1 MPDFFCAMGKNIKI
15 CFVCKK
21 PLSEKNFEINQ
32 EVYLPVCLECK
43 GTDAEKKTVE
53 EYLDSLADGLVCG
66 CI

>member
-1 MPDFFCAMGKNIKI
+1 MGDAGKN

-21 PLSEKNFEINQ
+21 QVNKGEYTINKK
-32 EVYLPVCLECK
+32 VYLPVCRSCK
-43 GTDAEKKTVE
+43 GTSKEKQTEE

>member
-1 MPDFFCAMGKNIKI
+1 MEKVKRT

-21 PLSEKNFEINQ
+21 SLHGDDFEINT
-32 EVYLPVCLECK
+32 EVWLPVCLNCK
-43 GTDAEKKTVE
+43 GTEAEKKTVR

>member
-1 MPDFFCAMGKNIKI
+1 MRRI

-21 PLSEKNFEINQ
+21 EVTTATSELNK
-32 EVYLPVCLECK
+32 EVYLPVCNICK
-43 GTDAEKKTVE
+43 GGIAEKKKAE

>member
-1 MPDFFCAMGKNIKI
+1 MNKSSRI

-21 PLSEKNFEINQ
+21 PILEENFEMNK
-32 EVYLPVCLECK
+32 EVFLPVCSKCK
-43 GTDAEKKTVE
+43 GTEEEKKTVE

>member
-1 MPDFFCAMGKNIKI
+1 MVEINRR

-21 PLSEKNFEINQ
+21 EIDPKTAKRNTT
-32 EVYLPVCLECK
+32 VNLPVCDQCK
-43 GTDAEKKTVE
+43 GTETEKKTEE

>member
-1 MPDFFCAMGKNIKI
+1 MNKANKT

-21 PLSEKNFEINQ
+21 SLQ
-32 EVYLPVCLECK
+32 EVDFEMNTEVWLPVCMQCK
-43 GTDAEKKTVE
+43 GTEAEKKTVE

>member
-1 MPDFFCAMGKNIKI
+1 MEKITKI

-21 PLSEKNFEINQ
+21 EINDSNFEMNR
-32 EVYLPVCLECK
+32 EVYLPVCSKCNGSQE
-43 GTDAEKKTVE
+43 EKKMVE

>member
-1 MPDFFCAMGKNIKI
+1 MREAGKK

-21 PLSEKNFEINQ
+21 LVNRAEFTINKK
-32 EVYLPVCLECK
+32 VYLPVCSSCS
-43 GTDAEKKTVE
+43 GTSKEKQTEE

>member
-1 MPDFFCAMGKNIKI
+1 MGNSSKK

-21 PLSEKNFEINQ
+21 EVNESEYTINKK
-32 EVYLPVCLECK
+32 VYLPVCNLCK
-43 GTDAEKKTVE
+43 GTAKEKSTEK